1 MQQNRAPTPPEMT
14 TFRNEMDTIDKQQ
27 HPDVVEGESHP
38 QFMGLNKLGLDQVL
52 YSPPQI
58 GSSQFS
64 ERTMPRL
71 NVLRQASDSGSPDQ
85 ASGVKSRDP
94 LRAERR
100 DALVDD
106 QDVRDEMIEKSQER
120 LSRIKDR

>member
-27 HPDVVEGESHP
+27 HPDLLEGESHP

-85 ASGVKSRDP
+85 APGVKSRDRP
-94 LRAERR
+94 HVEGREA
-100 DALVDD
+100 AVDD
-106 QDVRDEMIEKSQER
+106 PDVRDEMIEKSQER
-120 LSRIKDR
+120 LSRIKER

>member
-1 MQQNRAPTPPEMT
+1 MQQNRVPTPPEMT

-27 HPDVVEGESHP
+27 HPDLAEGESHP

-58 GSSQFS
+58 GSEQFS
-64 ERTMPRL
+64 ERAVPRL

-85 ASGVKSRDP
+85 VSGVKSRDR
-94 LRAERR
+94 LHAERR

-106 QDVRDEMIEKSQER
+106 QDIRDEMIEKSQER
-120 LSRIKDR
+120 LGRIQER